1 MNPLLATGPRLL
13 RLATAGSIDDGKS
26 TLIGRLLF
34 DSKQILADQLAAVE
48 RSSRLLGREEPDLSL
63 LTDGLRAEREQ
74 GITIDV
80 AYRYFATPRR
90 AFILADTPGHPQY
103 TRNMVTGVSTADLAL
118 ILVDARHGI
127 TEQTRRHAFIASLM
141 RVPHFVVCINK
152 MDLVDYDERT
162 FEAICDEFRD
172 FVAALDVADLTF
184 IPVSAL
190 QGDNVVDRSERMP
203 WFDGRPLLSH
213 LEHLEVAADRN
224 LVDARFPVQWVIRP
238 RSDGQASERRYAGQ
252 VAAGVL
258 RPHDEVVVLPSGQ
271 RTRIAAIE
279 TYDGVLSEAGPSMSV
294 ALRLEDRLDVS
305 RGDMLCRAGSQPQV
319 ARQIDAILCWM
330 GDAPLALGGRYVLKH
345 TTRSVEA
352 RVHGLEYRID
362 VNTLTPDRA
371 ADTLELND
379 IGRVQL
385 RTATPVMAD
394 PYAQDRSTGSFILID
409 GRTNETVAAG
419 LVQST
424 AFTTRAP
431 GTRAAN
437 VVWQR
442 GGVSRERRWERLGQ
456 RGGTVWLTGLPGA
469 GKTTIAMALE
479 ERLAD
484 AGCSAYVLDGD
495 NLRHGLNA
503 DLGFGAAARAENVRR
518 TAEVARLIAE
528 TGTLAVVSL
537 ISPYADDRARARAVH
552 ERAQLDFLEVFVDT
566 PAAECERRDPKGLWA
581 RARRGEIREFTGVDS
596 PYEPP
601 PDPAFRLQTVD
612 IPLAD
617 ELERLIGLLTERGL
631 VRPDG

>member
-1 MNPLLATGPRLL
+1 MDPLWAPGPPLL

-34 DSKQILADQLAAVE
+34 DSKQILTDQLAAVE
-48 RSSRLLGREEPDLSL
+48 RTSRLLGREEPDLSL

-118 ILVDARHGI
+118 ILVDARRGI
-127 TEQTRRHAFIASLM
+127 TEQTRRHAVIASLM
-141 RVPHFVVCINK
+141 RVPHFLVCVNK
-152 MDLVDYDERT
+152 MDLVDYDEGT
-162 FEAICDEFRD
+162 FEAICDEFRG
-172 FVAALDVADLTF
+172 FVAALHVPDLAF

-190 QGDNVVDRSERMP
+190 RGDNVVNESQRMP

-213 LEHLEVAADRN
+213 LEHLEVLADGN

-238 RSDGQASERRYAGQ
+238 SSDAQASERRYGGQ

-258 RPHDEVVVLPSGQ
+258 RPRDEVVVLPSGH

-279 TYDGVLSEAGPSMSV
+279 TYDGALPEARPSMSV
-294 ALRLEDRLDVS
+294 ALRLEDPLDVS
-305 RGDMLCRAGSQPQV
+305 RGDMLCRAGSQPQP
-319 ARQIDAILCWM
+319 ARQIDATLCWM
-330 GDAPLALGGRYVLKH
+330 GDAPLVLGGRYVLKH
-345 TTRSVEA
+345 TTRSVA
-352 RVHGLEYRID
+352 VRVHGLEYRFD
-362 VNTLTPDRA
+362 VSTLQRDRA
-371 ADTLELND
+371 AKTLALND

-394 PYAQDRSTGSFILID
+394 PYAHNRSTGSFILID
-409 GRTNETVAAG
+409 RDTNETVAAG
-419 LVQST
+419 LVMET
-424 AFTTRAP
+424 AFPTRTANP
-431 GTRAAN
+431 TAGN

-442 GGVSRERRWERLGQ
+442 GAVSRERRWELLGQ

-484 AGCSAYVLDGD
+484 AGCVAYVLDGD

-503 DLGFGAAARAENVRR
+503 DLGFDAAARAENVRR
-518 TAEVARLIAE
+518 TGEVARLIAD
-528 TGTLAVVSL
+528 TGTICIVSL

-566 PAAECERRDPKGLWA
+566 PASECERRDPKGLWA
-581 RARRGEIREFTGVDS
+581 RARRGEIRRFTGVDS

-601 PDPAFRLQTVD
+601 ADPALTLRTVD
-612 IPLAD
+612 LPLND
-617 ELERLIGLLTERGL
+617 ELERLIELLAARGL
-631 VRPDG
+631 VRPGC

>member
-1 MNPLLATGPRLL
+1 MDDLLASGPTLL

-48 RSSRLLGREEPDLSL
+48 RTSRLLGREEPDLSL

-103 TRNMVTGVSTADLAL
+103 TRNMVTGVSTADVAL
-118 ILVDARHGI
+118 ILVDASHGI

-141 RVPHFVVCINK
+141 RVGHFVVCVNK
-152 MDLVDYDERT
+152 MDLVGYDERA
-162 FEAICDEFRD
+162 FEAICGELRD

-190 QGDNVVDRSERMP
+190 RGDNVVGASERMP

-213 LEHLEVAADRN
+213 LEHIEVAGDRS

-238 RSDGQASERRYAGQ
+238 RCDAEASERRYGGQ

-279 TYDGVLSEAGPSMSV
+279 TYDGVLSQAVASMSV

-305 RGDMLCRAGSQPQV
+305 RGDMLCRAGAGQPQV

-330 GDAPLALGGRYVLKH
+330 GDAPLVPGGRYVLKH
-345 TTRSVEA
+345 TTRSVAA
-352 RVHGLEYRID
+352 RVHGLEYRFD
-362 VNTLTPDRA
+362 VSTLERDRA
-371 ADTLELND
+371 ATTLELND
-379 IGRVQL
+379 IGRVAL
-385 RTATPVMAD
+385 RTAAPVMAD
-394 PYAQDRSTGSFILID
+394 PYAQNRSTGSFILID
-409 GRTNETVAAG
+409 GSTNETVAAG
-419 LVQST
+419 LVMAT
-424 AFTTRAP
+424 AFATRGP
-431 GTRAAN
+431 GATAN

-442 GGVSRERRWERLGQ
+442 GAVSRERRWELLGR

-484 AGCSAYVLDGD
+484 AGCAASVLDGD

-503 DLGFGAAARAENVRR
+503 DLGFDAAARAENVRR
-518 TAEVARLIAE
+518 TAEVARLIAD

-537 ISPYADDRARARAVH
+537 ISPYADDRARARAIH

-566 PAAECERRDPKGLWA
+566 PATECERRDPKGLWA

-601 PDPAFRLQTVD
+601 ADPAFRLRTVD
-612 IPLAD
+612 VALTD
-617 ELERLIGLLTERGL
+617 ELDRLMELLAARGLLPG
-631 VRPDG
+631 

>member
-1 MNPLLATGPRLL
+1 MDDLPASGPTLL

-48 RSSRLLGREEPDLSL
+48 RTSRLLGREEPDLSL

-103 TRNMVTGVSTADLAL
+103 TRNMVTGVSTADVAL
-118 ILVDARHGI
+118 ILVDASHGI

-141 RVPHFVVCINK
+141 RVGHFVVCVNK
-152 MDLVDYDERT
+152 MDLVDYDERA
-162 FEAICDEFRD
+162 FEAICGEFRD
-172 FVAALDVADLTF
+172 FVATLGVPDLTF

-190 QGDNVVDRSERMP
+190 QGDNVVDASERMP

-213 LEHLEVAADRN
+213 LEHLEVAADRH

-252 VAAGVL
+252 VAGGVL
-258 RPHDEVVVLPSGQ
+258 RPDDEVVVLPSGQ

-279 TYDGVLSEAGPSMSV
+279 TYDGVLSEAVPSMSV

-305 RGDMLCRAGSQPQV
+305 RGDMLCRAGAGQPQV

-330 GDAPLALGGRYVLKH
+330 GDAPLVPGGRYVLKH
-345 TTRSVEA
+345 TTRSVAA
-352 RVHGLEYRID
+352 RVHGLEYRVD
-362 VNTLTPDRA
+362 VSTLERDRA
-371 ADTLELND
+371 ATTLELND
-379 IGRVQL
+379 IGRVAL
-385 RTATPVMAD
+385 RTAAPVMAD
-394 PYAQDRSTGSFILID
+394 PYAQNRSTGSFILID
-409 GRTNETVAAG
+409 GSTNETVAAG
-419 LVQST
+419 LVMAT
-424 AFTTRAP
+424 AFATRGP
-431 GTRAAN
+431 GATAN

-442 GGVSRERRWERLGQ
+442 GAVSRERRWELLGR

-479 ERLAD
+479 ERLVD
-484 AGCSAYVLDGD
+484 TGCPASVLDGD

-503 DLGFGAAARAENVRR
+503 DLGFDAAARAENVRR
-518 TAEVARLIAE
+518 TAEVARLIAD

-537 ISPYADDRARARAVH
+537 ISPYADDRARARAIH
-552 ERAQLDFLEVFVDT
+552 ERARLDFLEVFVDT
-566 PAAECERRDPKGLWA
+566 PATECERRDPKGLWA

-596 PYEPP
+596 PYEAPA
-601 PDPAFRLQTVD
+601 DPAFRLQTVD

-617 ELERLIGLLTERGL
+617 ELERLIGLLTARGL
-631 VRPDG
+631 VRPA

>member
-1 MNPLLATGPRLL
+1 MNPPLAPGPRLL

-48 RSSRLLGREEPDLSL
+48 RTSRLLGREEPDLSL

-127 TEQTRRHAFIASLM
+127 TDQTRRHAFIASLM
-141 RVPHFVVCINK
+141 RVPHFVVCVNK
-152 MDLVDYDERT
+152 MDLVDYDERA
-162 FEAICDEFRD
+162 FEALCAEFRA

-190 QGDNVVDRSERMP
+190 RGDNVVEASEKMP

-213 LEHLEVAADRN
+213 LEHLEVATDRK

-238 RSDGQASERRYAGQ
+238 RSDAEASERRYAGQ
-252 VAAGVL
+252 VAGGVL
-258 RPHDEVVVLPSGQ
+258 RPHDEIVVLPSGH

-279 TYDGVLSEAGPSMSV
+279 TYDGALSEAVPSMSV
-294 ALRLEDRLDVS
+294 TLRLEDRLDVS
-305 RGDMLCRAGSQPQV
+305 RGDMLCRTGSEPQA
-319 ARQIDAILCWM
+319 AREIDAILCWM
-330 GDAPLALGGRYVLKH
+330 GDSPLVLGGRYVLKH
-345 TTRSVEA
+345 TTRSVAA
-352 RVHGLEYRID
+352 RVHGLEHRVD
-362 VNTLTPDRA
+362 VSTLTPDRA
-371 ADTLELND
+371 AKTLELND
-379 IGRVQL
+379 IGRVRL

-394 PYAQDRSTGSFILID
+394 PYAQNRSTGSFILID

-419 LVQST
+419 LVMAT
-424 AFTTRAP
+424 AFPTRAP
-431 GTRAAN
+431 TMTAAN

-442 GGVSRERRWERLGQ
+442 GAVTRERRWQLLGQ

-479 ERLAD
+479 ERLAEAD
-484 AGCSAYVLDGD
+484 SSAYVLDGD

-518 TAEVARLIAE
+518 TAEVARLIAD
-528 TGTLAVVSL
+528 TGTLAIVSL
-537 ISPYADDRARARAVH
+537 ISPYADDRARARAIH
-552 ERAQLDFLEVFVDT
+552 ERAGLDFLEIFVDT

-601 PDPAFRLQTVD
+601 PDPQFRLQTVD
-612 IPLAD
+612 IPLTD
-617 ELERLIGLLTERGL
+617 ELERLIELLTERGL
-631 VRPDG
+631 VRPA